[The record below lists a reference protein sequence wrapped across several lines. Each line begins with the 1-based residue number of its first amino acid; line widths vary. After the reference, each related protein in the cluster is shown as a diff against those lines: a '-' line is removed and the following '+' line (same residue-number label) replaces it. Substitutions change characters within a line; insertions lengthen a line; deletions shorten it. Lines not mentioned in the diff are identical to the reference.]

1 MLKRNIIVHITQ
13 FKNPP
18 IQFTLIVPGAEH
30 IKTKKKKK
38 QPEWRWWP
46 GEMAQHLFQRS

>member
-30 IKTKKKKK
+30 IKTKK
-38 QPEWRWWP
+38 
-46 GEMAQHLFQRS
+46 AQQALSLRRPWSTSASR